1 MLGGLS
7 RGILAQESVSSSE
20 QRKRVAETF
29 VSRSPSKSRFGGINL
44 GNVRKRISEADY
56 WRRRCEE
63 EMSRRSSSRDNLNLV
78 GEIIDL
84 QKSGEDEVTGVTE
97 ADGGGKAGNEDK

>member
-56 WRRRCEE
+56 
-63 EMSRRSSSRDNLNLV
+63 
-78 GEIIDL
+78 
-84 QKSGEDEVTGVTE
+84 
-97 ADGGGKAGNEDK
+97 

>member
-1 MLGGLS
+1 M
-7 RGILAQESVSSSE
+7 V
-20 QRKRVAETF
+20 ETF
-29 VSRSPSKSRFGGINL
+29 VSRSPSKSRFGAINL
-44 GNVRKRISEADY
+44 ENVRKRISEADY

-84 QKSGEDEVTGVTE
+84 RN
-97 ADGGGKAGNEDK
+97 AGKMK